1 MDEPGAKNA
10 HLFKNSETELPPPQ
24 RMIKK
29 KIDIGL
35 TYITLGERFKNK
47 NGGGGRMCHS
57 QEFLILS
64 NNNSWSWAE
73 KKIIILEF

>member
-10 HLFKNSETELPPPQ
+10 HLFKNSETELPPPKEWL
-24 RMIKK
+24 KK

-47 NGGGGRMCHS
+47 NGGGRMCHS